1 MARQLSNCS
10 VLPPERSDTGF
21 PVFLRISNGPRRRI
35 STSALA
41 MRHPQWLKA
50 TIRSQ
55 DDAAVVLPGP
65 TLSVLRPQHRRSAE
79 LGATR
84 EADVPN
90 TDPSWTLCDSCK

>member
-1 MARQLSNCS
+1 VEPIDILQRYWGYESFRANQEAIIKCILQGR
-10 VLPPERSDTGF
+10 
-21 PVFLRISNGPRRRI
+21 
-35 STSALA
+35 
-41 MRHPQWLKA
+41 
-50 TIRSQ
+50 
-55 DDAAVVLPGP
+55 DAAVVLPGP